1 MITTLHGDCTE
12 LLPTLPPASVQC
24 IVTSPPYFGLRRYS
38 DDPREIGNE
47 PTPAEYVDHLV
58 SVFTAAWRVLADDG
72 TLFLNVG
79 DSYAGSSM
87 TGGTKSKEGSAKRA
101 GRMFTRPARVERAQ
115 SYDNDGTAALGY
127 QARGLFSGSPY
138 DEHKGAQLLRSFGID
153 AHPAQLQALAS
164 LSQIQDCMAALSAH
178 LPTVDWQAQRQIE
191 QFSFANLDLVQT
203 AIHEAE
209 PLLSSLASKI
219 AESSPQS
226 LDALRLGGA
235 LSAYLSSLRS
245 YAVCARRCAHTLGG
259 LSKTRDYSHDIASL
273 FAELEH
279 HSRCTGACY
288 SLVFSWFN
296 PPYIKPQYT
305 TLGRQKQGMPPSK
318 SLIGIP
324 WRVAFA
330 LQDAGWVLRNDIIWH
345 KPSVMPESV
354 DDRLTRDH
362 EYLFLFAKRPHYYFN
377 AAAIAE
383 PVRRADRPQYMRAV
397 EIATAAGLTNEHI
410 DAIRAAGITD
420 AGKAQKTQSGIGK
433 NSDEVMRLA
442 AEAKQAL
449 GGYYREFLTKSASDS
464 FKRTNNKRSQS
475 VVPGNTATH
484 RDNWD
489 DIQYNKLTRNRRT
502 VWRIASQPLRDDHFA
517 AFPEALVEPCILA
530 GSRPGDTVLDMFAGS
545 GTTLRVAERL
555 QRNSI
560 GIDLNADYLDIQA
573 RRTNGV
579 QVELFV

>member
-1 MITTLHGDCTE
+1 MITSLHGDCLE

-72 TLFLNVG
+72 TLWLNLG
-79 DSYAGSSM
+79 DTYAHDTKWGGRTSGKHAAGLQGTQCIGRNRHV
-87 TGGTKSKEGSAKRA
+87 TG
-101 GRMFTRPARVERAQ
+101 
-115 SYDNDGTAALGY
+115 L
-127 QARGLFSGSPY
+127 
-138 DEHKGAQLLRSFGID
+138 
-153 AHPAQLQALAS
+153 
-164 LSQIQDCMAALSAH
+164 
-178 LPTVDWQAQRQIE
+178 
-191 QFSFANLDLVQT
+191 
-203 AIHEAE
+203 
-209 PLLSSLASKI
+209 
-219 AESSPQS
+219 
-226 LDALRLGGA
+226 
-235 LSAYLSSLRS
+235 
-245 YAVCARRCAHTLGG
+245 
-259 LSKTRDYSHDIASL
+259 
-273 FAELEH
+273 
-279 HSRCTGACY
+279 
-288 SLVFSWFN
+288 
-296 PPYIKPQYT
+296 
-305 TLGRQKQGMPPSK
+305 PSK

-345 KPSVMPESV
+345 KPNPMPESV

-484 RDNWD
+484 RDNRD

-502 VWRIASQPLRDDHFA
+502 VWRIASQPLRDEHFA

-530 GSRPGDTVLDMFAGS
+530 GSRPGDTVLDMFAGG

-560 GIDLNADYLDIQA
+560 GIDLNADYIEIQK
-573 RRTNGV
+573 RRTDDV

>member
-1 MITTLHGDCTE
+1 
-12 LLPTLPPASVQC
+12 
-24 IVTSPPYFGLRRYS
+24 
-38 DDPREIGNE
+38 
-47 PTPAEYVDHLV
+47 
-58 SVFTAAWRVLADDG
+58 
-72 TLFLNVG
+72 
-79 DSYAGSSM
+79 
-87 TGGTKSKEGSAKRA
+87 
-101 GRMFTRPARVERAQ
+101 
-115 SYDNDGTAALGY
+115 
-127 QARGLFSGSPY
+127 
-138 DEHKGAQLLRSFGID
+138 
-153 AHPAQLQALAS
+153 
-164 LSQIQDCMAALSAH
+164 
-178 LPTVDWQAQRQIE
+178 
-191 QFSFANLDLVQT
+191 
-203 AIHEAE
+203 
-209 PLLSSLASKI
+209 
-219 AESSPQS
+219 
-226 LDALRLGGA
+226 
-235 LSAYLSSLRS
+235 
-245 YAVCARRCAHTLGG
+245 
-259 LSKTRDYSHDIASL
+259 
-273 FAELEH
+273 
-279 HSRCTGACY
+279 
-288 SLVFSWFN
+288 
-296 PPYIKPQYT
+296 
-305 TLGRQKQGMPPSK
+305 MPPSK